1 VHFCVARSPLAPLLR
16 TDARA
21 AWRPQIDADHN
32 GSLAT
37 SELVSVL
44 CMARE
49 LGGYGLSREQVD
61 DFVRKVSD
69 FRRSRI
75 QQREGRGVSD

>member
-1 VHFCVARSPLAPLLR
+1 
-16 TDARA
+16 
-21 AWRPQIDADHN
+21 
-32 GSLAT
+32 
-37 SELVSVL
+37 
-44 CMARE
+44 MARE